1 MENNTRLT
9 KRDLWKF
16 YFYSQGFVTGFNY
29 EKQEAPGF
37 IFSMI
42 PVINKV
48 YTNAKDKK
56 EAFAR
61 HAELFLTEARLS
73 HFVLGITAAM
83 EERNANEK
91 DIDPNS
97 INAIKSALMG
107 PLAGIGDSLYHGTLR
122 PILAGLAVS
131 LVVASD
137 YTSVI
142 GPVIF
147 FLGMALV
154 GQLLR
159 WLGIFKGYSLGLTF
173 VEKAQSTGLL
183 DKITY
188 YASVAA
194 MVVIGGFVYKFV
206 NIKFIWEYKAA
217 ETVINLQ
224 NILNGLMP
232 GIAALAYTMLMYYLI
247 DKKKTNPVLLIIIT
261 MLVGVVG
268 VYLNILG

>member
-1 MENNTRLT
+1 MGNDT
-9 KRDLWKF
+9 KLNKKDLWKF
-16 YFYSQGFVTGFNY
+16 FFYSQGFVTGFNY

-48 YTNAKDKK
+48 YKKAEDKK

-131 LVVASD
+131 LVVGSG
-137 YTSVI
+137 YTSLL
-142 GPVIF
+142 GPIIF
-147 FLGMALV
+147 FIGMAGV

-159 WLGIFKGYSLGLTF
+159 WLGIFKGYSLGLNF

-217 ETVINLQ
+217 ETTINLQ
-224 NILNGLMP
+224 NVLNGLMP
-232 GIAALAYTMLMYYLI
+232 GLAALGYTMLMYYFI
-247 DKKKTNPVLLIIIT
+247 DKKKVNPILLILIT

-268 VYLNILG
+268 VYFKVLG

>member
-1 MENNTRLT
+1 MSDTKLT
-9 KRDLWKF
+9 KKDLWKF

-42 PVINKV
+42 PIINKV
-48 YTNAKDKK
+48 YKSAEEKK
-56 EAFAR
+56 AAFAR

-131 LVVASD
+131 LVVASN
-137 YTSVI
+137 YTSLL

-147 FLGMALV
+147 FIGMAGV

-159 WLGIFKGYSLGLTF
+159 WLGIFKGYSLGLSF

-183 DKITY
+183 DKISH
-188 YASVAA
+188 YASIAA
-194 MVVIGGFVYKFV
+194 LVVIGGFVYKFV

-224 NILNGLMP
+224 NVLNGLMP
-232 GIAALAYTMLMYYLI
+232 GLAALGYTMLMYYFM
-247 DKKKTNPVLLIIIT
+247 DKKKVNPILLIFVT
-261 MLVGVVG
+261 MILGIVG
-268 VYLNILG
+268 VYFKILG